1 LSSQRDKAQP
11 LLATAEN
18 GLYQPG
24 ETLLHRLDP
33 RVKVLSCLL
42 LVILAFAATGWVQI
56 LTLVVSTSVAFW
68 LIPSLA
74 NSLWRICWTLRWI
87 LLFTLLMHLL
97 FSPGRTLWGLRWLS
111 LDGLLIGSFVCAQML
126 LAVLLSALLAI
137 TTSTKT
143 LASTFGWFV
152 QPLQWMGCKTEEWQ
166 KILLLTM
173 DFIPIVQEETRV
185 AASPEGE
192 ASDEATLSAS
202 KSRWATW
209 SDKLQNLLL
218 RLVGRGDEI
227 AQRIAANDETL
238 QSPVSL
244 SPLLPMA
251 LLDQLFSLLITLL
264 IVSYWLAG

>member
-1 LSSQRDKAQP
+1 MN
-11 LLATAEN
+11 TAAEQ

-42 LVILAFAATGWVQI
+42 LVIPAFAATGWVQI
-56 LTLVVSTSVAFW
+56 LTLVVTASVAFW

-74 NSLWRICWTLRWI
+74 SSLWRICWLLRWL

-97 FSPGRTLWGLRWLS
+97 FSPGRTLWGLSWLS
-111 LDGLLIGSFVCAQML
+111 FDGLLIGSFVCVQMI

-137 TTSTKT
+137 TTSTNA

-152 QPLQWMGCKTEEWQ
+152 QPLQWMGCKTDEWQ
-166 KILLLTM
+166 KVLLLTM
-173 DFIPIVQEETRV
+173 DFIPIVQEEIRV
-185 AASPEGE
+185 TTSPEGD
-192 ASDEATLSAS
+192 ASDEATLPVS
-202 KSRWATW
+202 KSRWSIW
-209 SDKLQNLLL
+209 SDKLHNLLL

-227 AQRIAANDETL
+227 AHRLATSDDVL
-238 QSPVSL
+238 HGPVAL

-251 LLDQLFSLLITLL
+251 LLDQLFALLISLL